1 MRAQS
6 DDADA
11 AARLELI
18 GRSKNEGADR
28 KDAAAKE
35 IADYERAAA
44 ALSAECAATEQTVA
58 GYDAETAKLAAAADT
73 LSRALAALRQRSEN
87 GTAVL
92 SGLRAECDA
101 LSRQAETLRRMEE
114 HFEGYNNSVR
124 HVMQCC
130 ADGRLSAAGGCG
142 RIYGPVSKLIEV
154 GGEYVTA
161 VETALGAAIQNIV
174 VDDEDT
180 VKAAIECLK
189 RDRAGRATFCPVS
202 AVKGYGGSVTRE
214 MTEAARCRGYVG
226 VASELVKYDPKFTD
240 VISSLLG
247 RTVVFDN
254 LDNAI
259 AMSRALR
266 YSVRAVTLDGQ
277 QINRG
282 GTFTGGSV
290 RTGSGI
296 LTRADEI
303 KN

>member
-1 MRAQS
+1 M
-6 DDADA
+6 
-11 AARLELI
+11 
-18 GRSKNEGADR
+18 
-28 KDAAAKE
+28 
-35 IADYERAAA
+35 
-44 ALSAECAATEQTVA
+44 
-58 GYDAETAKLAAAADT
+58 
-73 LSRALAALRQRSEN
+73 
-87 GTAVL
+87 L

-214 MTEAARCRGYVG
+214 MTGALPRVCRCCFGACKVRSQIHRCHILSARQNGG
-226 VASELVKYDPKFTD
+226 VRQS
-240 VISSLLG
+240 
-247 RTVVFDN
+247 
-254 LDNAI
+254 
-259 AMSRALR
+259 
-266 YSVRAVTLDGQ
+266 
-277 QINRG
+277 
-282 GTFTGGSV
+282 
-290 RTGSGI
+290 
-296 LTRADEI
+296 
-303 KN
+303 